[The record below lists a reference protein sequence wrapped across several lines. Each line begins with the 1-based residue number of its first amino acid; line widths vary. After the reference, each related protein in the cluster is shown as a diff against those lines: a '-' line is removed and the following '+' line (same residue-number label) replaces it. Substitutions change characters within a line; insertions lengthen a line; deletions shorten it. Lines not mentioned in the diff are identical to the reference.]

1 MYPGWKRR
9 GKGRWEEGITWVT
22 SSTMFCRDFPED
34 HFAHPHPDFP
44 KGHGDFCNVMTGEG
58 QDFHLWC
65 LKQKQ
70 HNKISISLGSE
81 DSESSFKKSEWEV
94 ESIHRPRFGHP
105 WKQTLM
111 TQNETTQDN
120 AGALVQRWALQCRF
134 TRAFLIPP
142 PPHNLTRHTGRCTFK
157 MQVHTAWSF
166 CFKL

>member
-9 GKGRWEEGITWVT
+9 GKGRWEEGITWVAC

-34 HFAHPHPDFP
+34 HFAHPHPDFS
-44 KGHGDFCNVMTGEG
+44 KVHGDFCNAMTGEG

-65 LKQKQ
+65 LKLKQ
-70 HNKISISLGSE
+70 HNKIFISLGSE
-81 DSESSFKKSEWEV
+81 DSESSFKKWV
-94 ESIHRPRFGHP
+94 RGGVNPHTMLWPPMKTDINDPKLNH
-105 WKQTLM
+105 TD
-111 TQNETTQDN
+111 TV
-120 AGALVQRWALQCRF
+120 AALVQHWALQCRF
-134 TRAFLIPP
+134 TRASLIPP